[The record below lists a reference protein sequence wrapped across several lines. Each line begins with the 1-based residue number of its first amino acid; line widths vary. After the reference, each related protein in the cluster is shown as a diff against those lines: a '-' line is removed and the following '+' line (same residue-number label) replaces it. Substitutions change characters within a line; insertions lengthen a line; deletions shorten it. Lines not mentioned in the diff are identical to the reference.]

1 MKNILFT
8 LALFGPFISLAQA
21 NWKLQEYSHWDYTNF
36 RQNQLF
42 NQLFST
48 SDPDYLLLDAAVYYL
63 TNEERAK
70 LGIPTLPY
78 HKLLEVAA
86 YNHSMKMATTGF
98 FSHRN
103 PNDTSRTKTEDRGK
117 LAGVSNPKF
126 AENIA
131 MNHPGDNVTY
141 LQVATSLIEQWMNS
155 TGHRSNILSSKA
167 KQMGAGTYYING
179 QIYGT
184 QIFQWFYFVDENS
197 NGKDQLPTQK

>member
-8 LALFGPFISLAQA
+8 LTLLVSFSSLSQA
-21 NWKLQEYSHWDYTNF
+21 NWKLQDYPQWDYTNF

-48 SDPDYLLLDAAVYYL
+48 SDPDYLLLDAAVFYL

-70 LGIPTLPY
+70 LGIPILPY

-103 PNDTSRTKTEDRGK
+103 PNDTSRTRTGDRGK

-131 MNHPGDNVTY
+131 MNYLRDNATY
-141 LQVATSLIEQWMNS
+141 LQVATTLIEQWMNS
-155 TGHRSNILSSKA
+155 AGHRSNILSSKA
-167 KQMGAGTYYING
+167 KQMGAGTYYKNG

-184 QIFQWFYFVDENS
+184 QVFQWFYFVDENS
-197 NGKDQLPTQK
+197 KGKDQLPTQK

>member
-1 MKNILFT
+1 MKKILFT
-8 LALFGPFISLAQA
+8 LALLVSFSSFGQE
-21 NWKLQEYSHWDYTNF
+21 NWKLQDYSKWDYTNF

-42 NQLFST
+42 NQPFST
-48 SDPDYLLLDAAVYYL
+48 LDPDYLLLDAAVYYL
-63 TNEERAK
+63 TIEERAK
-70 LGIPTLPY
+70 LDIPTLPY

-103 PNDTSRTKTEDRGK
+103 PNDNSRTKTEDRGK

-131 MNHPGDNVTY
+131 MNYPNDNASY
-141 LQVATSLIEQWMNS
+141 LQVAASLIEQWMNS
-155 TGHRSNILSSKA
+155 SGHRSNILSSKA

-184 QIFQWFYFVDENS
+184 QVFQWFYFVDENS

>member
-1 MKNILFT
+1 MKKL
-8 LALFGPFISLAQA
+8 LVLSVLLVSFISFGQD
-21 NWKLQEYSHWDYTNF
+21 NWKLQNYSSWNYSNF

-70 LGIPTLPY
+70 LDIPALPY

-103 PNDTSRTKTEDRGK
+103 PIDTSRAKTKDRGK

-131 MNHPGDNVTY
+131 MNYIRDNATY
-141 LQVATSLIEQWMNS
+141 LQVATTLIEQWMNS
-155 TGHRSNILSSKA
+155 TGHRSNILSNKA

-179 QIYGT
+179 KIYGT
-184 QIFQWFYFVDENS
+184 QVFQWFYFVDENF
-197 NGKDQLPTQK
+197 NGKDQLPKQK